1 MTFINFSIIDKFILH
16 LFFIYFIMSFYTKDT
31 RTALQAK
38 EYAQWIAFAP
48 VVFQAARAL
57 RNLKILETVEHS
69 GIAGITTEE
78 ISNQLKLSHY
88 GVRVLVEAGLGIGL
102 ILNNDGRYTLT
113 KAGYFIKSDELSKV
127 NMNFV
132 HDVCYE
138 GMFTLEKSILNGT
151 PEGLKTF
158 GSWNT
163 VYEGLEDLPAQVQ
176 KSWFEFDHF
185 YSDDSFPEVLPVIF
199 KDNPKTLLDIG
210 ANTGK
215 WTLAC
220 LKYNPDVH
228 ITMMDLPG
236 QVEMA
241 KKNIVTTGFTERVSY
256 YPTNVLDENKP
267 FPKGFDMI
275 WMSQF
280 LDCFSDDQIVSI
292 LKRCATSVNDNGS
305 IYIME
310 LFWDKQRFEA
320 AAFSLQMTSLYFTNI
335 ANGNSQMYHSK
346 VFCRLIEEAG
356 LRVVE
361 ETNEVGI
368 SHTLLKCKKLK

>member
-1 MTFINFSIIDKFILH
+1 MN
-16 LFFIYFIMSFYTKDT
+16 FYTKDT
-31 RTALQAK
+31 QTGLQAK

-48 VVFQAARAL
+48 VVFQATRAL
-57 RNLKILETVEHS
+57 RNLRILETIANAEKEGVSIEDIS
-69 GIAGITTEE
+69 RQLELPYYGI
-78 ISNQLKLSHY
+78 
-88 GVRVLVEAGLGIGL
+88 RVLVEAGLGIGL

-113 KAGYFIKSDELSKV
+113 KAGYFIMSDELTKV

-138 GMFTLEKSILNGT
+138 GMFTLEKSIVNGI

-163 VYEGLEDLPAQVQ
+163 VYEGLSQLPAQVQ

-185 YSDDSFPEVLPVIF
+185 YSDDSFPEVLSVIF
-199 KDNPKTLLDIG
+199 KNKPKTLLDIG
-210 ANTGK
+210 GNTGK
-215 WTLAC
+215 WTIAC
-220 LKYNPDVH
+220 LNYDPDVH
-228 ITMMDLPG
+228 ITIMDLPG
-236 QVEMA
+236 QAAMA
-241 KKNIVTTGFTERVSY
+241 KKNIDTLGFTDRVTF
-256 YPTNVLDENKP
+256 YPTDVLDEKRP

-280 LDCFSDDQIVSI
+280 LDCFSDEQIVSI
-292 LKRCATSVNDNGS
+292 LKRCCTALNEEGV

-335 ANGNSQMYHSK
+335 ANGNSQMYYSK
-346 VFCRLIEEAG
+346 NFYKLIEEAG
-356 LRVVE
+356 LKVEE